1 MLSLVDLSQPR
12 VCDGPGSMVS
22 PKFTANVPP
31 EANEARRRSAA
42 VRHRQNDSC
51 TDSEGRTLALDYEVV
66 IGLEVHAQ
74 LLTQSKMFCGCSA
87 LYQDA
92 PPNTVVCP
100 VCMGMPGVLPVINKK
115 AVEHVIRTGL
125 ALNCEIAHNT
135 KFDRKNYPYPDLMKG
150 YQISQY
156 DLPIASNGSLTIE
169 VDGQERAAGITRV
182 HLEEDTAKLLH
193 RTEGYG
199 EGYSLLDMNRAG
211 VPLMEI
217 VGEPD
222 LRSAD
227 EARSYLLRLHTI
239 LQYIGASMANMEEG
253 NFRCDANIS
262 IRPRGSEE
270 LGTKVEVKNMNSFRA
285 VTRALEYE
293 AHRQVATLEDGG
305 RIVQE
310 TRGWVDDRAVTVSQ
324 RTKEYAA
331 DYRYFP
337 EPDLPP
343 LVIQPEWVEEIRR
356 SLPELPDERRARF
369 ADEYGLPAYDARLLT
384 STRAFADY
392 FEHALRDGASSDQ
405 TARDL
410 AKPVSNWLLGE
421 MTRLTNQSGIELEKV
436 KIAPVQ
442 VVELQGLVSS
452 GTLSSTMAKEVF
464 EKMYATGQSP
474 RSIAEDEGLVQMS
487 DSGTVGAAVEEA
499 ITSNPQPVQDFL
511 NGKDTALRYLVG
523 QVMKA
528 TGGKANPKLTTDLL
542 KERLEALSR

>member
-1 MLSLVDLSQPR
+1 MS
-12 VCDGPGSMVS
+12 
-22 PKFTANVPP
+22 
-31 EANEARRRSAA
+31 
-42 VRHRQNDSC
+42 
-51 TDSEGRTLALDYEVV
+51 LDYEIV

-74 LLTQSKMFCGCSA
+74 LLTQSKMFCGCGA
-87 LYQDA
+87 NYQDS
-92 PPNTVVCP
+92 PPNSVVCP

-125 ALNCEIAHNT
+125 ALGCEIAHHS

-156 DLPIASNGSLTIE
+156 DLPIASDGALAIE
-169 VDGQERAAGITRV
+169 VDGHQKMAGITRV
-182 HLEEDTAKLLH
+182 HLEEDTAKLMH

-199 EGYSLLDMNRAG
+199 EGYSLLDINRAG

-222 LRSAD
+222 LRSPD
-227 EARSYLLRLHTI
+227 EARSYLVRLHTI

-262 IRPRGSEE
+262 TREKGDQE
-270 LGTKVEVKNMNSFRA
+270 LGAKVEVKNMNSFRA
-285 VTRALEYE
+285 VTHALEFE
-293 AHRQVATLEDGG
+293 AQRQVETLERGD

-324 RTKEYAA
+324 RTKEYAS

-356 SLPELPDERRARF
+356 SLPELPDRRRERF
-369 ADEYGLPAYDARLLT
+369 ASEYGLSDYDARLLT
-384 STRAFADY
+384 SSRAMADY
-392 FEHALRDGASSDQ
+392 FEEALSAGSSESR
-405 TARDL
+405 AVSEL

-421 MTRLTNQSGIELEKV
+421 MTRLTNQSGLDLEQV
-436 KIAPVQ
+436 KIAPGQ
-442 VVELQGLVSS
+442 IVELQKLVDS
-452 GTLSSTMAKEVF
+452 GTLNSNMAKEVF
-464 EKMYATGQSP
+464 EKMFATGRSP
-474 RSIAEDEGLVQMS
+474 GSIADDEGLVQMS
-487 DSGTVGAAVEEA
+487 DSDALGAAVEEV
-499 ITSNPQPVQDFL
+499 ISTNPQPVQDFL
-511 NGKDTALRYLVG
+511 NGKETALRYLVG

-528 TGGKANPKLTTDLL
+528 TRGKANPKLATELL
-542 KERLEALSR
+542 TERLEALRR